1 MKSDGFF
8 VDIRPATRPG
18 PVKAYADLR
27 IKLQTGE
34 LVLHGFS
41 IIEKDGEPP
50 WIGFPQKQGN
60 RAGKYFPVV
69 EAEGKVREMIVGAVL
84 EGYEQ
89 SKSKQ

>member
-1 MKSDGFF
+1 MKNDGFF

-41 IIEKDGEPP
+41 IIEKDGKPP

-69 EAEGKVREMIVGAVL
+69 EAEGKVREMIVETILKA
-84 EGYEQ
+84 YEQ
-89 SKSKQ
+89 WQATQ